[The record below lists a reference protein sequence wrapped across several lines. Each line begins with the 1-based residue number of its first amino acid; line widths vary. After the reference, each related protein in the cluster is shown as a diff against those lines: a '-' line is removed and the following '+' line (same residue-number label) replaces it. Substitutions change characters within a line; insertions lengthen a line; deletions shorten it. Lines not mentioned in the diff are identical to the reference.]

1 MASRNLSWTGKGGGS
16 LFGDAAN
23 WFDITNNLSPAASA
37 PSAEDTASIGFAGT
51 ITGSGTVAQ
60 LNFGGFGPIVLSDTT
75 LTALGRDN
83 APFLPSALFSN
94 ASNLTINGGTID
106 GSGGVMNFSAL
117 SGTATANAGA
127 VVNAL
132 ATYIGAGQTL
142 VITGSDTKWR
152 DVYDPTITGQGG
164 PGGYLALVNGGGTV
178 LLSDNATLTDDL
190 NAQIGTNTNS
200 GGTVAVSG
208 GAIWNVGTGGIAA
221 GGNGS
226 SGLISVTS
234 GTVASAGQVSLGGF
248 NGGTGRLILN
258 SGTVSAAG
266 NTVIGNNASGTMTI
280 GNGGTFLSG
289 GTFNAVGN
297 TAGSTGD
304 LQITAGGTFAI
315 TAPSQLTN
323 YEFLIASSGG
333 SGTLLGS
340 VGRVMVSGAG
350 ALLDTNT
357 NPMALALNGGSAG
370 LTIANGGTV
379 RSGVSDTAA
388 VNAGAGLSVG
398 RAGQAFITITDQDSN
413 LTVTGGVYIGRG
425 GSGNVVIQNSGAF
438 TVLADS
444 KGAGGISIGYGNSG
458 NASFVGG
465 FGDVRVTTN
474 GVMTSANGVAVGG
487 YGVDGSLNVSNGGT
501 VLAGTNFT
509 IGNAGSIG
517 GTVYGGTGTL
527 RIGAGGVVKVTQ
539 APQTNS
545 PGIVLGQSNV
555 GSTQLS
561 TGIVQVSGAGALLDS
576 NNNPVEV
583 GRFGNGMLEVSAGGT
598 VMAGTPDSNKF
609 LGLLV
614 GRLGNGTAV
623 VSGAGS
629 MLSVTGAATVGR
641 GGTGTLRIENKGS
654 MAAVADPGGIG
665 GLAIGASNGLG
676 PNWTTGGTGNALVTT
691 GGNLSSET
699 DISVGAGATGMLTVN
714 QGGSV
719 DVGGMLRL
727 GLSRAVAA
735 GDTLT
740 TLSGSQT
747 VAAAFTLTGDGVVNV
762 SSGSALA
769 VHANSITTAGTS
781 AVQIA
786 AGGGSTGA
794 VNVSGLLSTDQRIG
808 VGAAGV
814 GSLTISN
821 GGTVQANT
829 AFAGDG
835 ALYMGGSIGATGFL
849 TVKDPGS
856 LLRAVGEINVGQ
868 SGVGHL
874 LVRNQGTVI
883 SGGSTIDDT
892 EGFVVGSAA
901 SALGDAIVGGTK
913 SLLSNTGRFVVGDG
927 GRGELTINSGGSVI
941 TTAGTAAVN
950 GAEIAVQSGADGSAV
965 RVAGAGSNWQV
976 DGALIV
982 GKGGDGSLNVTAGGT
997 VTATTLDGADSA
1009 AARGHIAV
1017 DGDNSRLTLTG
1028 ALTVGN
1034 AGDAA
1039 LTIFNGGTVSA
1050 DSATVGAEIG
1060 SAGNIDLEG
1069 FGSHLNLVGDLD
1081 IGVNGNGVVTIGA
1094 GTTLTLGGTIHV
1106 GAGGSLI
1113 NHGGTID
1120 PPLLIIDAGGSSGGF
1135 GIFEYGTITNNGT
1148 LFTTPGK
1155 TTILDVGTITSGG
1168 SLSGVISVGAGS
1180 TLVLNTGSVDA
1191 SQTISFADGGGTLA
1205 INNIAGFAPAVI
1217 DNFGADDRIVIHNQ
1231 PTVVVAFDPTSQ
1243 VMTVS
1248 DTNNNLL
1255 ASVNVTSS
1263 AAAPDIVNNVLA
1275 SPEAAP
1281 TALLTITNSGRLGG
1295 TGVLDGNIINN
1306 GTVYAENGTY
1316 EVSGDITGAGVLEV
1330 DDGGYLKIDGSVS
1343 GQSIAFKGIGATLS
1357 IGDATGT
1364 APVNATVSGFT
1375 AGDMIV
1381 VPNVPALKQSFDTG
1395 SQTLTL
1401 TDVFGDTVATLVFTG
1416 SHTASDF
1423 TNAVTSNNAAQLSV
1437 IATKADQPEGS
1448 SGTTPY
1454 TFTVARTGDNSLSQT
1469 VSWAVTGSGAQA
1481 ADAKDFAGGTLPSG
1495 SVTFAAGET
1504 SKTITVNVAGD
1515 TTAESDETFAVTLS
1529 NPTDGATLNAAVA
1542 TGTIRDDDSGAALNS
1557 SAYIWKTHAFLANTD
1572 ITVFGSGHP
1581 GGQGTETLEFRN
1593 VHMNAT
1599 NDALIAELWG
1609 NAGFGAT
1616 DFTANL
1622 SFPTE
1627 VSASFQAASLPADW
1641 TVTPVSSSG
1650 GLSLSGS
1657 GTTSLVNYQQ
1667 LGTITFSGNVPD
1679 GRADVKITGG
1689 SVGGSA
1695 ANPVTLAVGLATTD
1709 ANGAFSLPGMPK
1721 DQYSIVATRPSSDST
1736 KAITSADALTALRLA
1751 AGLNPNTVPSG
1762 GVQLAVSP
1770 YQYIA
1775 ADVTGD
1781 GKVTSADALA
1791 ILRMAAKLPTARTPV
1806 FKFAAEESTYW
1817 DANTQTFTVT
1827 RTAVPTN
1834 LPTSVDLQSD
1844 KTANLVGVLTGD
1856 VNGSWVPL
1864 DANGNALSTYP
1875 KEPDSYFTD
1884 VSKANANVPIDLWG
1898 VQPNQVN
1905 GGTGN
1910 DTLDS
1915 TAGRDLITGGTGADT
1930 IRFLAA
1936 GDTVPGANRDA
1947 IKDFSAAQGDLI
1959 DLSAIDANDLVPND
1973 QAFAFLGTGA
1983 FTGGAGE
1990 VRYDVVGSD
1999 SIVRGTI
2006 GGTGVDFE
2014 IKVMGVT
2021 SLAATDFKL

>member
-37 PSAEDTASIGFAGT
+37 PSAEDSASIGFAGT
-51 ITGSGTVAQ
+51 ITGSGTIAQ
-60 LNFGGFGPIVLSDTT
+60 LNFGGFGPIVLSDST

-83 APFLPSALFSN
+83 APFLPLALFSN
-94 ASNLTINGGTID
+94 ASNVTINGGTID

-200 GGTVAVSG
+200 SGTVAVSG

-280 GNGGTFLSG
+280 GNGGTFLANGTFGAVGGGNGASGSLIINNG
-289 GTFNAVGN
+289 GTFVSAGTSFNVGN
-297 TAGSTGD
+297 NPGGSGS
-304 LQITAGGTFAI
+304 LIINAGGTFEV
-315 TAPSQLTN
+315 TLAPQTTSWAVG
-323 YEFLIASSGG
+323 IGVGG
-333 SGTLLGS
+333 STSTQPGAMGTAIVTGP
-340 VGRVMVSGAG
+340 G
-350 ALLDTNT
+350 ALLDTNGNPLRIGHNTGAIGSLLVAQGGTVKVGTPDT
-357 NPMALALNGGSAG
+357 NLFSSLGIASLGGTGNLTITDAGSSLIADGFVQLARGGNGSLLIQNNGVMTVNDAVANGGGMSIGNGRGAGPTAPTNVGGTGSARVTGGGQLIVNSTVSG
-370 LTIANGGTV
+370 LSVGGNGATGVLNVDNGGTV
-379 RSGVSDTAA
+379 VTGR
-388 VNAGAGLSVG
+388 NLSVG
-398 RAGQAFITITDQDSN
+398 
-413 LTVTGGVYIGRG
+413 
-425 GSGNVVIQNSGAF
+425 
-438 TVLADS
+438 
-444 KGAGGISIGYGNSG
+444 
-458 NASFVGG
+458 NA
-465 FGDVRVTTN
+465 TT
-474 GVMTSANGVAVGG
+474 ANGT
-487 YGVDGSLNVSNGGT
+487 L
-501 VLAGTNFT
+501 
-509 IGNAGSIG
+509 
-517 GTVYGGTGTL
+517 YGGTGSVN
-527 RIGAGGVVKVTQ
+527 IGAGGLVRIGIAAQTAAYSVVIGNENASLGNIPTDAAMGQ
-539 APQTNS
+539 
-545 PGIVLGQSNV
+545 VL
-555 GSTQLS
+555 
-561 TGIVQVSGAGALLDS
+561 VSGAGATLDT
-576 NNNPVEV
+576 NGNP
-583 GRFGNGMLEVSAGGT
+583 
-598 VMAGTPDSNKF
+598 
-609 LGLLV
+609 
-614 GRLGNGTAV
+614 
-623 VSGAGS
+623 
-629 MLSVTGAATVGR
+629 
-641 GGTGTLRIENKGS
+641 
-654 MAAVADPGGIG
+654 
-665 GLAIGASNGLG
+665 
-676 PNWTTGGTGNALVTT
+676 
-691 GGNLSSET
+691 
-699 DISVGAGATGMLTVN
+699 
-714 QGGSV
+714 
-719 DVGGMLRL
+719 
-727 GLSRAVAA
+727 
-735 GDTLT
+735 
-740 TLSGSQT
+740 
-747 VAAAFTLTGDGVVNV
+747 
-762 SSGSALA
+762 LA
-769 VHANSITTAGTS
+769 VGWW
-781 AVQIA
+781 
-786 AGGGSTGA
+786 G
-794 VNVSGLLSTDQRIG
+794 D
-808 VGAAGV
+808 
-814 GSLTISN
+814 GSLTISK
-821 GGTVQANT
+821 GGTVVAGSADGSVLTGISTGRYSNGNIVISDAGSSLEATGGMYVGRAGSGSMTVEDQASLVLT
-829 AFAGDG
+829 PDG
-835 ALYMGGSIGATGFL
+835 ASAVADLQIGTGGGQDTSFATG
-849 TVKDPGS
+849 G
-856 LLRAVGEINVGQ
+856 
-868 SGVGHL
+868 
-874 LVRNQGTVI
+874 
-883 SGGSTIDDT
+883 
-892 EGFVVGSAA
+892 VGSAHVTRGA
-901 SALGDAIVGGTK
+901 TVDALGRVIVGAHGDTG
-913 SLLSNTGRFVVGDG
+913 LLSIDAGGVVTAGRRLIVGNSTLMATGANVITASGTATLATDTRYAGNGQVVIGAGGTLDVVGTDISNTSTASVVIGAGLDSTGGLTVRGADALLSSTGRFVVGDG

-1295 TGVLDGNIINN
+1295 TGVLDGNIINS

-1401 TDVFGDTVATLVFTG
+1401 TDVFGDTVATLIFTG

-1454 TFTVARTGDNSLSQT
+1454 TFTVARAGDNSLSQT

-1481 ADAKDFAGGTLPSG
+1481 ADAKDFVGGTLPSG

-1529 NPTDGATLNAAVA
+1529 NPTGGATLNAAVA

-1593 VHMNAT
+1593 VHMNAA

-1641 TVTPVSSSG
+1641 TVTPASSSG
-1650 GLSLSGS
+1650 RLSLSGS

-1947 IKDFSAAQGDLI
+1947 IKDFSTAQGDLI